1 MTSSDIAPPVTSG
14 GKIRATTPTAY
25 LPWRRAGLAMA
36 LTFSLLQLLN
46 EVGAMMA
53 IPLYG
58 SMSSELA
65 LSPGQ
70 ATWALMSTT
79 IFGAATIAL
88 LSKAGDL
95 YGHRRLM
102 VISVLGIAL
111 GFVISALAPN
121 FIVLV
126 IGRALTGTMAG
137 QALCVGILNA
147 RLSVGDR
154 TRAVAI
160 IAGGQAIG
168 IFVAFAFG
176 GMIVE
181 FGGTWRGA
189 FWIGGV
195 LTALSLVAFLIW
207 GKDSDAR
214 KESDARL
221 RSAGTRKRIE
231 PGGVLLLGVGLT
243 MLCIGIA
250 QSTTWG
256 LTSPATLLTVLGGA
270 ALLAASFFVESKA
283 KNPLLDV
290 RSLLGRNLTPAYLVF
305 LTLGVCGMLLYNLT
319 LTLLQVPGDPVSVGF
334 GLSPLQAAFVFLP
347 MTLAGLLAAKTI
359 PILVRRTSAG
369 ATLVI
374 GGLLLMAAFIA
385 LRFGH
390 ASLVVIVVAI
400 LVFGFGYT
408 ALLTTA
414 LSVITAEAPKA
425 TAAGTASL
433 YVSMALAAS
442 SLGGAIFAAL
452 QAANSVPVEGGALPT
467 VGLFDTGYLVA
478 AGATLV
484 AIVCGLV
491 IRPTKL
497 TGSNIA
503 H

>member
-1 MTSSDIAPPVTSG
+1 MTSSDIAPPAVAG
-14 GKIRATTPTAY
+14 GKTRDTTPTAF

-58 SMSSELA
+58 SMSNDLA

-88 LSKAGDL
+88 LSKAGDI

-137 QALCVGILNA
+137 QALCIGILNA

-189 FWIGGV
+189 FWIGGL

-214 KESDARL
+214 V
-221 RSAGTRKRIE
+221 RSAGTRQRIE
-231 PGGVLLLGVGLT
+231 VGGVLLLGVGLT
-243 MLCIGIA
+243 LLCIGIA

-256 LTSPATLLTVLGGA
+256 LASPATLLTVLGGA
-270 ALLAASFFVESKA
+270 AVLAGSFFVESKA

-347 MTLAGLLAAKTI
+347 MTLAGLVAAKTV
-359 PILVRRTSAG
+359 PIIVRRTSAG
-369 ATLVI
+369 VTLVI
-374 GGLLLMAAFIA
+374 GGLLLMAAFTA

-390 ASLVVIVVAI
+390 ASLAVIVVAI
-400 LVFGFGYT
+400 LVFGYGYT

-414 LSVITAEAPKA
+414 LSVITAEAPKE

-452 QAANSVPVEGGALPT
+452 QATNSVPIEGGALPT
-467 VGLFDTGYLVA
+467 AGLFDTGYLIA

-491 IRPTKL
+491 IRPTTL
-497 TGSNIA
+497 ADTVVT

>member
-1 MTSSDIAPPVTSG
+1 
-14 GKIRATTPTAY
+14 
-25 LPWRRAGLAMA
+25 MA

-46 EVGAMMA
+46 EVGTMMA

-58 SMSSELA
+58 SMTNELA

-102 VISVLGIAL
+102 VISVLGIAA
-111 GFVISALAPN
+111 GFIISALAPN
-121 FIVLV
+121 FIVLI

-154 TRAVAI
+154 TRAIAI
-160 IAGGQAIG
+160 IAGGQAVG
-168 IFVAFAFG
+168 IFIAFAFG
-176 GMIVE
+176 GAIIE

-189 FWIGGV
+189 FWIGSA
-195 LTALSLVAFLIW
+195 LTLLSLVFFLIW

-214 KESDARL
+214 AQATAR
-221 RSAGTRKRIE
+221 RPRIE
-231 PGGVLLLGVGLT
+231 VGGVLLLGIGLT
-243 MLCIGIA
+243 LLCVGIA
-250 QSTTWG
+250 QSTVWG
-256 LTSPATLLTVLGGA
+256 LTSPATLLTVLGGV
-270 ALLAASFFVESKA
+270 ALLVASFIVESKA
-283 KNPLLDV
+283 KNPLLEI
-290 RSLLGRNLTPAYLVF
+290 RMLRGRALTPAYLVF
-305 LTLGVCGMLLYNLT
+305 VTLGVCGMMLYNLT
-319 LTLLQVPGDPVSVGF
+319 LMLLAVPGDPISVGF
-334 GLSPLQAAFVFLP
+334 GLTPLQSAFVFLP
-347 MTLAGLLAAKTI
+347 MTVAGLVAAKLV
-359 PILVRRTSAG
+359 PVVVRRTSAG
-369 ATLVI
+369 AALVL
-374 GGLLLMAAFIA
+374 GGLLLIAAFLT
-385 LRFGH
+385 LRFGYG
-390 ASLVVIVVAI
+390 SLVAIVVAI
-400 LVFGFGYT
+400 LLFGFGYT
-408 ALLTTA
+408 TLLTTA
-414 LSVITAEAPKA
+414 LSVIAAEAPKE

-452 QAANSVPVEGGALPT
+452 QAGNSIPVEGGALPT
-467 VGLFDTGYLVA
+467 AGLFDSGYLIA
-478 AGATLV
+478 AGAALV

-497 TGSNIA
+497 VEVTAA